1 MRTGGQR
8 PSKRGSR
15 DARRSG
21 AARGADA
28 ARAASPAPLSVVIL
42 AAGEGK
48 RMKSAQPKVLQPLA
62 GRPLLKHV
70 IDTARTLAP
79 AAIQVVYGHGG
90 EGVRSALEDE
100 PVSWTLQAE
109 RLGTGHA
116 VLQAMQHIPDGHL
129 VLVLYGDVPLIGRG
143 TIRELL
149 ALAGP
154 RRLALLTMKAD
165 DPQGYGRIVRSAR
178 GLVQRIVEERDA
190 TRREL
195 AIHECNTGVLAC
207 PAQLL
212 RGWLAR
218 VKPDNSAAE
227 YYLTDVIALAVKDR
241 IAVRPLIAPRV
252 SEVLGVNDKAQLAQL
267 EAVWRAQA
275 ARELL
280 REGVTLADPA
290 RLDVRGEVAHGTDVF
305 IDVNVVLEGKVVLG
319 DRVRLGAGCVIRNSE
334 IGADTE
340 VFPHCVIDGALIGP
354 GCNIGPFARLRP
366 TATLAGSVHIGNF
379 VEVKNSRLGAGSKAN
394 HLAYLGD
401 ARLGERV
408 NIGAGTIVANYDGA
422 NKHATLI
429 EDDVHTGSNSVLV
442 APITVGAGATIAAG
456 STVTHPVPAGKLT
469 VARARQATIEGW
481 RRPVKNK
488 K

>member
-1 MRTGGQR
+1 QERHHGDHYRSRCHAHLLRLRGRPQPHLVRRGLPQGLAHQQRLARGGVPEGRRAGGAPRGRRPPDAFQPPAVRGIAHAPQTRRVAARTTRARSALIYRRTVSTIPPMRTGGQR

-21 AARGADA
+21 AARDSA

-48 RMKSAQPKVLQPLA
+48 PMRSAHPKVLQPLA

-90 EGVRSALEDE
+90 EGVRSALQDE

-116 VLQAMQHIPDGHL
+116 VLQAMQHIPDQHL
-129 VLVLYGDVPLIGRG
+129 VLVLYGDVPLIGRAQLA
-143 TIRELL
+143 ELV

-290 RLDVRGEVAHGTDVF
+290 RLDLPGEVALGT
-305 IDVNVVLEGKVVLG
+305 
-319 DRVRLGAGCVIRNSE
+319 
-334 IGADTE
+334 
-340 VFPHCVIDGALIGP
+340 
-354 GCNIGPFARLRP
+354 
-366 TATLAGSVHIGNF
+366 
-379 VEVKNSRLGAGSKAN
+379 
-394 HLAYLGD
+394 
-401 ARLGERV
+401 
-408 NIGAGTIVANYDGA
+408 
-422 NKHATLI
+422 
-429 EDDVHTGSNSVLV
+429 
-442 APITVGAGATIAAG
+442 
-456 STVTHPVPAGKLT
+456 
-469 VARARQATIEGW
+469 
-481 RRPVKNK
+481 
-488 K
+488 